1 MRTQLFPRVS
11 GIASIFAALVSSL
24 VSAQAQ
30 TPSASADGLF
40 HFTTAQS
47 QQSLQE
53 AATILRTVANLPQV
67 SIDIQQSTLTFHGPS
82 EQVAMGQW
90 MMAQLDT
97 KGNEGA
103 ALQYTSPV
111 GNDVVRVNFLTHTT
125 GPQQMQEALTM
136 LRTVADIAR
145 IFNFTA
151 RQAIVIRAK
160 SADMVFAEWIV
171 DQLNIP
177 AGGKLDATPR
187 AYPGA
192 TTSGYVARFNY
203 LTNISGPQAIQ
214 QALTVLRTVGDIRK
228 IFNYSSL
235 PALAMRGPETDID
248 RAEWMLQELNQPPG
262 PNAGTQVYQ
271 TPGADDLTRI
281 FFLTNATDQGMAAAL
296 TAIRTGTTV
305 RKAFY
310 MTKPAA
316 IVVRGTADQNEAA
329 VQIMAQR
336 NGLAD

>member
-1 MRTQLFPRVS
+1 MRTQLC
-11 GIASIFAALVSSL
+11 IALIIVPFVASL
-24 VSAQAQ
+24 VSRAQAQ

-47 QQSLQE
+47 QQGLQE

-67 SIDIQQSTLTFHGPS
+67 SIDSQQSTLTFHGPS

-90 MMAQLDT
+90 MMTQLDT
-97 KGNEGA
+97 RGNEGA

-111 GNDVVRVNFLTHTT
+111 GDDVARVNFLTNMT

-145 IFNFTA
+145 IFNFTG
-151 RQAIVIRAK
+151 RNAIVIRAK
-160 SADMVFAEWIV
+160 SADMAFAEWIV

-187 AYPGA
+187 VYAGVTP
-192 TTSGYVARFNY
+192 SGYVARVNY

-214 QALTVLRTVGDIRK
+214 ETLTILRTVGKIQK
-228 IFNYSSL
+228 IFDYSSL
-235 PALAMRGPETDID
+235 PALALRGPQSDVD
-248 RAEWMLQELNQPPG
+248 RAEWLIRELNEPPG
-262 PNAGTQVYQ
+262 PSAGTQAYQ
-271 TPGADDLTRI
+271 TPGADDVTRI
-281 FFLTNATDQGMAAAL
+281 FFLANATPQGMNAAL
-296 TAIRTGTTV
+296 TAIRSQTHPSG
-305 RKAFY
+305 AFF
-310 MTKPAA
+310 MSKPAA
-316 IVVRGTADQNEAA
+316 IVVRGTADQIEAA
-329 VQIMAQR
+329 VEIMAQR